1 MAFTTKERLEIKLH
15 FMFLRLIFVIMIE
28 KASTSVFAILLTRSV
43 NAPSCSRKKLRWPCA
58 PLLCGRPCRVCD
70 SVRST

>member
-28 KASTSVFAILLTRSV
+28 KASTSVFD
-43 NAPSCSRKKLRWPCA
+43 P
-58 PLLCGRPCRVCD
+58 
-70 SVRST
+70 